1 MKTVVGVK
9 RTNSRRR
16 TIQGLAAVFAV
27 AHRKGRTS
35 SPLQG

>member
-1 MKTVVGVK
+1 MKTVVGAE

-16 TIQGLAAVFAV
+16 TIHGLAAVFIV

-35 SPLQG
+35 SSFQG

>member
-1 MKTVVGVK
+1 MKTIVGVE

-16 TIQGLAAVFAV
+16 TIQELAVVFAI

-35 SPLQG
+35 SSLQG

>member
-1 MKTVVGVK
+1 MRTVVGAE

-35 SPLQG
+35 SSLQG